1 MLKFLKNHSGKV
13 SNYCLQVGTYISI
26 NLKSFYAS
34 MECIE
39 RKLDPVNVSLVSAKM
54 NQEQKNYIFSN
65 FFIIFL

>member
-1 MLKFLKNHSGKV
+1 MLKFLKIHPGKV

-39 RKLDPVNVSLVSAKM
+39 RKLDQVNVSLVSAKM
-54 NQEQKNYIFSN
+54 NQE
-65 FFIIFL
+65 